1 VTRSPLALLAAIA
14 LVAAASCGGHGDP
27 PADGHMSYG
36 AGRIFIKWQI
46 AGAAPSDAVCTG
58 VDHLIVSLD
67 NGITSVQISPVPC
80 TLTQF
85 RYDGL
90 PEGDSLLR
98 VDAVD
103 GNGCRVSGGEART
116 QVTQNIP
123 GAPSPTIA
131 LTAIQPCR

>member
-14 LVAAASCGGHGDP
+14 LLAAASCGGHGDSP
-27 PADGHMSYG
+27 PDGHVSYG
-36 AGRIFIKWQI
+36 EGRIFIKWQI
-46 AGAAPSDAVCTG
+46 AGAAPSDAECAG

-67 NGITSVQISPVPC
+67 NTITAVQISPVPC

-90 PEGDSLLR
+90 PEGSTLLR
-98 VDAVD
+98 IDAVD

-116 QVTQNIP
+116 YVSQYIP